1 MNESWLSLTATLV
14 PLAILMGAVTY
25 PWRAVPM
32 LVPGIHRLPEQVQL
46 YLRLVGPA
54 ALAALA
60 AVNTMVLLDPNRHPT
75 FHIGADWIAVGLC
88 IALVAMKRSLL
99 VGLVLAAAL
108 IAALRV
114 TGLSA

>member
-1 MNESWLSLTATLV
+1 VSVVLV
-14 PLAILMGAVTY
+14 PLAFLMGLVTY

-32 LVPGIHRLPEQVQL
+32 LVPGVQRLPERVQL

-60 AVNTMVLLDPNRHPT
+60 AVNTMVVLDDARHPVFT
-75 FHIGADWIAVGLC
+75 IGPEWIAVGLC
-88 IALVAMKRSLL
+88 VALVAMRRSLL

-108 IAALRV
+108 IAVLRAV
-114 TGLSA
+114 GFAT